1 MSLQFIHV
9 RGILHF
15 PDLRTSACTFV
26 QFPPKLFLTTSVTIF
41 LSHFLFLCFCP
52 YHYHPVQ
59 WLFMFF
65 SCRKKHKLKET
76 QPESSFS
83 SEEFVRAYHSCL
95 LWPLPRKWV
104 VYIANVPF
112 QASVIILG
120 NSIIITWHIIISSRD
135 NVLLRKTPD
144 YPYPWRRKKQRG
156 PRSLYNEF
164 DLSVTETRWREQET
178 FCGLESHL
186 PGLTLSAQKTNRLLI
201 NACKINNSLIY
212 LFICKVYTNI
222 DGNNKVNCLYK
233 METKWKKSCS
243 YCPFSLQG
251 VGRWETLGTR

>member
-26 QFPPKLFLTTSVTIF
+26 QFPPKLFLITSVTIF

-135 NVLLRKTPD
+135 NVLLRKTHIHEGA
-144 YPYPWRRKKQRG
+144 RNKEVLARFTTNLTCQSQKQD
-156 PRSLYNEF
+156 E
-164 DLSVTETRWREQET
+164 E
-178 FCGLESHL
+178 
-186 PGLTLSAQKTNRLLI
+186 
-201 NACKINNSLIY
+201 
-212 LFICKVYTNI
+212 
-222 DGNNKVNCLYK
+222 NKR
-233 METKWKKSCS
+233 
-243 YCPFSLQG
+243 PFAD
-251 VGRWETLGTR
+251 